1 MELSGRLHG
10 AEFLRVVGRTSAQR
24 RLDGIL
30 DRTATNKGREQA
42 GIGGSEGRA
51 FQAVMEESC
60 PPGDSSFKL

>member
-1 MELSGRLHG
+1 M
-10 AEFLRVVGRTSAQR
+10 RVVGRTLGQM

-51 FQAVMEESC
+51 VQAVMEVLPSR
-60 PPGDSSFKL
+60 

>member
-1 MELSGRLHG
+1 M
-10 AEFLRVVGRTSAQR
+10 VGRTSAQR

-51 FQAVMEESC
+51 VQAVMEESC
-60 PPGDSSFKL
+60 PPGDSSFKLQQ